1 MSTEEVDGGH
11 KEGPP
16 WKTVGRFLT
25 FDEADQRRLELAIE
39 KDLQVKVGWRRH
51 GAPGRSS
58 GPREGELFFV
68 VKARINPELA
78 LEEETIKKRAEKKAR
93 QKRLN
98 KKRRKK

>member
-1 MSTEEVDGGH
+1 MKVTQEEVDEGH

-39 KDLQVKVGWRRH
+39 EDLQVKVHWRRYR
-51 GAPGRSS
+51 ALSPG
-58 GPREGELFFV
+58 GPGEGELFFV

-78 LEEETIKKRAEKKAR
+78 LEEEAIKKRAEKKVDSGSVP
-93 QKRLN
+93 
-98 KKRRKK
+98 

>member
-39 KDLQVKVGWRRH
+39 EDLQVKVHWRRH
-51 GAPGRSS
+51 GAPGRLG